1 MHKMMG
7 MGGGQRRWASPTPV
21 RSTPRGRASV
31 PEHLCDSPRDP
42 NGRGLRVVN
51 VGFAGWILM
60 LNYGHCC
67 THSTSVPYEVCST
80 GGVPQRGY

>member
-1 MHKMMG
+1 MG
-7 MGGGQRRWASPTPV
+7 SIPYRRTWAAGITNASKV
-21 RSTPRGRASV
+21 YFAGRASV
-31 PEHLCDSPRDP
+31 PEHLCEPSRDP

-67 THSTSVPYEVCST
+67 LNGTSVPYEVCST